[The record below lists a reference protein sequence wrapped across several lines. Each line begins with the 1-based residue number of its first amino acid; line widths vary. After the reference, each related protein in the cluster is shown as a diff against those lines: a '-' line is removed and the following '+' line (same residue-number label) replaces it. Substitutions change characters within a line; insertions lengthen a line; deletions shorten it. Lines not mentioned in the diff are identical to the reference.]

1 MRLGQRMHNRYIR
14 SVKTLIQSHLNGEL
28 TDAEY
33 AAHHRRLLVAYE
45 TSVDTAG
52 EYLKEYG
59 RE

>member
-1 MRLGQRMHNRYIR
+1 MHNRYIR
-14 SVKTLIQSHLNGEL
+14 AVKTLIQSHLNGEL